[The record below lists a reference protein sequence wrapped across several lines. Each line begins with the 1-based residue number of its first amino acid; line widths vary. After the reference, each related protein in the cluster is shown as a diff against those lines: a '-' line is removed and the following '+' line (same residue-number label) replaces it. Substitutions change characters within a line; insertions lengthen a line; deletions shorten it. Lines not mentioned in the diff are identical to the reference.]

1 MYCFCY
7 MLSNAFAHGEIF
19 TVVMTLG
26 LRYLFSK
33 FNFLGKGMD
42 WKLTFAEK
50 KQAEN

>member
-1 MYCFCY
+1 

-19 TVVMTLG
+19 HSSDDFGPFIIIATC
-26 LRYLFSK
+26 SP
-33 FNFLGKGMD
+33 NSIFLGKGMD